1 MYFAKGV
8 KPSFTKYTLVDGLI
22 EVDLWLDVGAVGDH
36 NAHRDAERE
45 EQLAHGV
52 EQDLQEPPDGQPLD
66 VRRNIIEET
75 LHARAGL
82 PGGVGRPERQR
93 IDCDHDDKH
102 EQHRHHEPR
111 DLFNAALHAVID
123 NEGRHGHK

>member
-36 NAHRDAERE
+36 NAHLDAERE

-52 EQDLQEPPDGQPLD
+52 Q
-66 VRRNIIEET
+66 
-75 LHARAGL
+75 
-82 PGGVGRPERQR
+82 
-93 IDCDHDDKH
+93 
-102 EQHRHHEPR
+102 R
-111 DLFNAALHAVID
+111 DL
-123 NEGRHGHK
+123 